1 MDGSKSN
8 PMSGAQK
15 RKLKRQKEEEL
26 SKLPKLDLF
35 IRKSKD
41 TDHSDTTSTSGVAR
55 TEVTEPL
62 SKELSVSVGVIPD
75 TINPE
80 QVRTDNTD
88 DAAVITSDI
97 QVVGLKGPID
107 HFCIRA
113 YKS

>member
-41 TDHSDTTSTSGVAR
+41 TDH
-55 TEVTEPL
+55 
-62 SKELSVSVGVIPD
+62 
-75 TINPE
+75 
-80 QVRTDNTD
+80 
-88 DAAVITSDI
+88 
-97 QVVGLKGPID
+97 
-107 HFCIRA
+107 
-113 YKS
+113 